1 MMTIDIGQWLKA
13 VRSKIETPAQD
24 CTSVRAGRRRRTGL
38 IAVFVGAMI
47 CSSLAMTIA
56 WSTADAQGL
65 EAGAGLRKARERN
78 RRTDARQ
85 RKATESIARAADKAA
100 RLNTRTNTRTNDVAT
115 RGRAAKAGRQ
125 RP

>member
-1 MMTIDIGQWLKA
+1 MMAIDIGQWLKA

-24 CTSVRAGRRRRTGL
+24 CTSARAGRRRRTSL
-38 IAVFVGAMI
+38 IAVFVGGAMI
-47 CSSLAMTIA
+47 CSSLAMTTA
-56 WSTADAQGL
+56 WSTAHAQGL
-65 EAGAGLRKARERN
+65 EAGAGLRKAQERN

-85 RKATESIARAADKAA
+85 RKAMESIARAADKAA
-100 RLNTRTNTRTNDVAT
+100 RLNTRTNEVAT